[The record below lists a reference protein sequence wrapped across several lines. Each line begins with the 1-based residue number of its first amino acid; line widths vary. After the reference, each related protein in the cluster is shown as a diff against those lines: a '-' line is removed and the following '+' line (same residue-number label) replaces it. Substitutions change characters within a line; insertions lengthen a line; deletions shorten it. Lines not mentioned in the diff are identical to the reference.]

1 MEAKKNNRSI
11 VEGLRHIGK
20 EKNKNLFLKIY
31 AQRRG
36 KNKDWSDVRAETLPI
51 DKSDIRN

>member
-1 MEAKKNNRSI
+1 MEANKNNRSI

-31 AQRRG
+31 AQMRG

-51 DKSDIRN
+51 DKREQS